1 MHYFL
6 TYCGLLATNHT
17 RSMLG
22 FVADVFSDEEVVE
35 AGILAGILRNNV
47 AGNKFVSRSENLF
60 HSKKLRSNFS
70 LCAVRESRD
79 EEK

>member
-1 MHYFL
+1 MDQSMHYFL

-35 AGILAGILRNNV
+35 AGILAGILGNSV
-47 AGNKFVSRSENLF
+47 AGNKLCRGMRIFSTARSSEAIF
-60 HSKKLRSNFS
+60 RF
-70 LCAVRESRD
+70 ARA
-79 EEK
+79 